1 MKLQFRLHPL
11 ESLLDAEPGP
21 IEKALASL
29 PGVDRVR
36 IYDDRASDAT
46 FVTAVVEVSDDPSSE
61 TLEEL
66 RSAVLALP
74 RLRATVGDYHGKEIP
89 VAEISAE
96 EIPAHA
102 RRQ

>member
-1 MKLQFRLHPL
+1 MRLQFRLRPL
-11 ESLLDAEPGP
+11 ESLEDAEPGP
-21 IEKALASL
+21 IEEALAAL

-46 FVTAVVEVSDDPSSE
+46 FVTAVVEVADSPGAE

-66 RSAVLALP
+66 RSALLALP
-74 RLRATVGDYHGKEIP
+74 RLRVTVGDYHRKEIP

-102 RRQ
+102 RRD